1 MICKGCNKDK
11 KLVRAHIIPESF
23 FRDLRAN
30 ENTLK
35 LVSNVKGIHTKK
47 APIGIYD
54 PEILCRE
61 CEDRFQKSDDYAAKT
76 LIDCSTHEELKQYGR
91 KVGYRINGVNNDLLK
106 IFVISVLWRASIS
119 KQTFFKEVNLCAL
132 EEKAKKLIWD
142 QSSGNKHDFSFV
154 LAKFD
159 DTGTISKTMLD
170 PHQERWFGKRYY
182 RFYIGG
188 YILYVKADSQVTPE
202 EWAHFIPCDDTLII
216 VSRGNIENS
225 KEYPVLVSG
234 VKVNSKT

>member
-54 PEILCRE
+54 QEILCRE

-106 IFVISVLWRASIS
+106 IFVISVLWRASVS